1 MIGLPLVVM
10 VFVVVVVVVEVVVF
24 VEVVVGGVIV
34 IVIGVSCSRSFLLSL
49 YESVVQVTVAL
60 SVGVLVAAVS
70 PCSICKNVSY
80 FVISQGWQQLQ
91 GWQLWLFALSSAYS
105 CEE

>member
-10 VFVVVVVVVEVVVF
+10 VFVVVVVEVVVF

-60 SVGVLVAAVS
+60 SVGVLVAAVFS
-70 PCSICKNVSY
+70 LFHMQKCFLLCDFPRMATVTRMAIMVICIV
-80 FVISQGWQQLQ
+80 
-91 GWQLWLFALSSAYS
+91 
-105 CEE
+105 